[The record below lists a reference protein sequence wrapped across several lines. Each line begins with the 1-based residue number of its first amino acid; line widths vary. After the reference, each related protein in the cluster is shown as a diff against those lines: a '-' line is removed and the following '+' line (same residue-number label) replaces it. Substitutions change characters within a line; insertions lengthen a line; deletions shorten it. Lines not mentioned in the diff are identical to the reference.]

1 MRIRYIA
8 FALLVAC
15 AARGSAQQLPGRP
28 GHIVLIRHGEEPSD
42 AADPHLSNDGR
53 ARAHAF
59 VEFMTHDPAMIRLG
73 TPVAIFATE
82 TTKDDNGQR
91 TQETVTPLASALRL
105 PVLTPYHSK
114 DYDELAKRVL
124 SDRSLAGKTVVICWN
139 HEWIPQL
146 AAALGVNPEPP
157 KWKGKVYDQVYVIT
171 YKDRHAVLTTTRYG
185 ASGFVS
191 R

>member
-1 MRIRYIA
+1 VRIRYIA

-15 AARGSAQQLPGRP
+15 AARGIAQQLPGRP

-53 ARAHAF
+53 ARAKAF
-59 VEFMTHDPAMIRLG
+59 AEFMTHDPAMIRLG
-73 TPVAIFATE
+73 TPAAIFATE

-91 TQETVTPLASALRL
+91 TQETVTPLATALRL

-114 DYDELAKRVL
+114 DYAAIAKRVL
-124 SDRSLAGKTVVICWN
+124 SDPSLAGKTVVICWN

-185 ASGFVS
+185 ASAVVS